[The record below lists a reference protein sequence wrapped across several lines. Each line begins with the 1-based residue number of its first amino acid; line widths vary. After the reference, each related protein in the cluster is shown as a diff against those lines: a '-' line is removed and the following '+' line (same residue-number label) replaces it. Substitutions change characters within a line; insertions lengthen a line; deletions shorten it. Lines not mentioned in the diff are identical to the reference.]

1 MYYLCIKEITITITT
16 KNITTM
22 ITLDEIRKNQS
33 ELRTAIWQS
42 IAEFMENHNC
52 TELDV
57 TDFDS
62 TPVIMEDL
70 ERCDFSYTMDRL
82 TYYKNGN
89 VGIDCSNCEDSE
101 TLYATTLS
109 TDVLIDVY
117 EWLLENEEFMDFEEE
132 E

>member
-1 MYYLCIKEITITITT
+1 
-16 KNITTM
+16 M
-22 ITLDEIRKNQS
+22 ITLNEIRKNQS
-33 ELRTAIWQS
+33 ELKTTICQS

-70 ERCDFSYTMDRL
+70 ERSDYSWTMDRL
-82 TYYKNGN
+82 TYDGNGN
-89 VGIDCSNCEDSE
+89 VRVHCSNCEDCESFY
-101 TLYATTLS
+101 TTTLK

-117 EWLLENEEFMDFEEE
+117 EWLIDNEEWLDFDEEE
-132 E
+132 

>member
-1 MYYLCIKEITITITT
+1 MYQRNNNNN

-22 ITLDEIRKNQS
+22 IKIDEIRKDLG
-33 ELRTAIWQS
+33 EVRITICQS
-42 IAEFMENHNC
+42 ISEFMEKHNC

-70 ERCDFSYTMDRL
+70 ERSDYSWTMDRL
-82 TYYKNGN
+82 TYDGNGN
-89 VGIDCSNCEDSE
+89 VRVHCSNCEDCESFY
-101 TLYATTLS
+101 TTTLK

-117 EWLLENEEFMDFEEE
+117 EWLLENEEWMDFDEE
-132 E
+132 

>member
-1 MYYLCIKEITITITT
+1 
-16 KNITTM
+16 M

-52 TELDV
+52 IELNV

-70 ERCDFSYTMDRL
+70 ERCDYSYTMDRL
-82 TYYKNGN
+82 TYDGNGN
-89 VGIDCSNCEDSE
+89 VEVHCSNSEDSE
-101 TLYATTLS
+101 TLYTTSLN
-109 TDVLIDVY
+109 TDVLVDVY
-117 EWLLENEEFMDFEEE
+117 EWLLENEEWFVFEEE

>member
-1 MYYLCIKEITITITT
+1 MIKV
-16 KNITTM
+16 N
-22 ITLDEIRKNQS
+22 EIRKDLGEVRN
-33 ELRTAIWQS
+33 TICQS
-42 IAEFMENHNC
+42 IVEFMETHNC

-82 TYYKNGN
+82 THDGNGN
-89 VGIDCSNCEDSE
+89 VEVHCSNCEDSE
-101 TLYATTLS
+101 TLYTTSLN

-117 EWLLENEEFMDFEEE
+117 EWLLENEEWFVFNEEE
-132 E
+132 

>member
-1 MYYLCIKEITITITT
+1 MIKV
-16 KNITTM
+16 N
-22 ITLDEIRKNQS
+22 EIRKDLG
-33 ELRTAIWQS
+33 EVRTTICQS
-42 IAEFMENHNC
+42 IVEFMETHNC

-70 ERCDFSYTMDRL
+70 ERSAYSWTMDRL
-82 TYYKNGN
+82 TYDGNGN
-89 VGIDCSNCEDSE
+89 VQVHCSNCEDCESF
-101 TLYATTLS
+101 YLS
-109 TDVLIDVY
+109 TLNTDVIIDVY

>member
-1 MYYLCIKEITITITT
+1 
-16 KNITTM
+16 M
-22 ITLDEIRKNQS
+22 ITLNEIRKNQS

-57 TDFDS
+57 TDFDN

-70 ERCDFSYTMDRL
+70 ERCYYSYTMDRL

-89 VGIDCSNCEDSE
+89 VGIHCSNCEDSE

-117 EWLLENEEFMDFEEE
+117 EWLLENEEFMDFNEEE
-132 E
+132 

>member
-1 MYYLCIKEITITITT
+1 
-16 KNITTM
+16 M

-52 TELDV
+52 IELNV

-62 TPVIMEDL
+62 TPTIIEDS
-70 ERCDFSYTMDRL
+70 ERWDFSYTMDRL
-82 TYYKNGN
+82 THYRNGN
-89 VGIDCSNCEDSE
+89 IGVHCSNCEDSK

-117 EWLLENEEFMDFEEE
+117 EWLLENEEFMNFNEEE
-132 E
+132 

>member
-1 MYYLCIKEITITITT
+1 
-16 KNITTM
+16 M

-33 ELRTAIWQS
+33 ELRTSIWQS
-42 IAEFMENHNC
+42 MAEFMEKHNC

-70 ERCDFSYTMDRL
+70 ERCDFTYTMDRL
-82 TYYKNGN
+82 TYDGNGN
-89 VGIDCSNCEDSE
+89 VEVHCSNCEDSE
-101 TLYATTLS
+101 TLYASTLN

-117 EWLLENEEFMDFEEE
+117 EWLLENEEWMVFNEEE
-132 E
+132 